1 MIKSYDIFLEAKS
14 DKSYSIYDWADDLK
28 RFQWSKAQHVLV
40 NESSLK
46 KWSDHF
52 IGNGWYDKIKN
63 RIDKIWSAF
72 EKVDVIDI
80 NYRMCDVYDQIP
92 FEKEKY
98 TSYCIVYGDY
108 INCEKENRNKYN
120 GYRGVSRN
128 LDPKQKIYI
137 IVDIIKEIVHPTLSI
152 GYPSINIRK
161 TKDEIYVTEDKYKCE
176 NFNIDNYSIK
186 EGDNINDRK
195 DIATIIT
202 SYNIDDKRKYSS
214 NKILE
219 MNKPAILVVMG
230 GHSNAYLTGKMNL
243 KKLEADIDEV
253 LLSILPTINYEEV
266 LFDVSRFDRQFSD
279 DTEIYDYT
287 FKILLKLQ

>member
-1 MIKSYDIFLEAKS
+1 MIKSYDIFLETKS
-14 DKSYSIYDWADDLK
+14 DKSYSIYDWVEDLK
-28 RFQWSKAQHVLV
+28 RFQWSRAQQVLV

-52 IGNGWYDKIKN
+52 IGDGWYDKIEN
-63 RIDKIWSAF
+63 RIDKIWTAF
-72 EKVDVIDI
+72 KEVDVIDI

-98 TSYCIVYGDY
+98 TSYCIVFGDY
-108 INCEKENRNKYN
+108 INYEKENRKKYN
-120 GYRGVSRN
+120 GYRGVSNN
-128 LDPKQKIYI
+128 LDPKQKIYF
-137 IVDIIKEIVHPTLSI
+137 IVDIIKDIIYPTLSI

-176 NFNIDNYSIK
+176 NFNIDDYSIK
-186 EGDNINDRK
+186 ESFNK
-195 DIATIIT
+195 TTIIT
-202 SYNIDDKRKYSS
+202 SNDIESKRKYSS

-230 GHSNAYLTGKMNL
+230 GHSNAHLTRKMNL

-253 LLSILPTINYEEV
+253 LLSILPTIDYEEV
-266 LFDVSRFDRQFSD
+266 LFDASRFDRRFSE
-279 DTEIYDYT
+279 DTEIYNYT
-287 FKILLKLQ
+287 FKILLNF